1 MRRFM
6 LSPGGATA
14 LAVVAP
20 GVAAARTPTAGGT
33 AIPVPHPITTPIDGV
48 PMTELYDGG
57 GGLPYLGV
65 SHPYDAGDWENSLR
79 EFHDNGTYAAEL
91 QRIDAI
97 ADRWVKR
104 DARGRGRKVG
114 HGHVRGDRH
123 GGRRHAH
130 DTRRGSRHGGRNP
143 AIVLDIDETSLSNYS
158 AIEADDFTF
167 GPASQ
172 AEATDEIGEAIG
184 PTLALFNDAKRA
196 GVTVFFVTGRP
207 ESQRAPTEEN
217 LRREGYDGWKQLYL
231 KPAGTAL
238 TTVAYKS
245 GARRDIESQG
255 YRIIANIG
263 DQYSDLAGG
272 HATRAFKL
280 ANPFYFLP

>member
-6 LSPGGATA
+6 LSTVVATA

-33 AIPVPHPITTPIDGV
+33 AIPVPHPITTPINGV

-79 EFHDNGTYAAEL
+79 EFHDNGTYDADL

-97 ADRWVKR
+97 ADRWVR
-104 DARGRGRKVG
+104 RAAHGRGHARGRGHHGAGR
-114 HGHVRGDRH
+114 HGHRVH
-123 GGRRHAH
+123 GARAH
-130 DTRRGSRHGGRNP
+130 GTRP
-143 AIVLDIDETSLSNYS
+143 ALVLDIDETSLSNYT
-158 AIEADDFTF
+158 AIDADDFTF
-167 GPASQ
+167 GPHSQ
-172 AEATDEIGEAIG
+172 AEATDEIGTAIG

-196 GVTVFFVTGRP
+196 GVAVFFVTGRP
-207 ESQRAPTEEN
+207 ESQRAVTVEN
-217 LRREGYDGWKQLYL
+217 LHKVGYDGWQQLYL
-231 KPAGTAL
+231 KPAGPTM
-238 TTVAYKS
+238 TTVQYKS